1 MRTGFQGLTLLDA
14 GGTGN
19 LGGCDSN
26 MFMQCLF
33 NKAICFLDSPGVHCA
48 DTDWDDLKENL
59 REVMIWVYHGLPML
73 QVWVCLTFKH
83 TSTIL
88 LITF

>member
-48 DTDWDDLKENL
+48 DTDWDDLMEHL
-59 REVMIWVYHGLPML
+59 RRTPMFLHFPVMVLSKLLCDVLSGILPIEPV
-73 QVWVCLTFKH
+73 Q
-83 TSTIL
+83 
-88 LITF
+88 